1 MDDPFAVL
9 GLPRAWN
16 VTVEEIR
23 AAQRTS
29 CIAAHPDRQTDPV
42 ARANALQLSS
52 RINAAATELLDALS
66 RGAAIVR
73 VLAPTPRPSEPKQDA
88 TFLMRMMELR
98 EAVDQ
103 ASDNAL
109 ARSAVAA
116 QIAQEL
122 QAIEMETDVAM
133 RELITRPH
141 AQTWTA
147 AVDALN
153 RLRAL
158 RRAHEERAR

>member
-1 MDDPFAVL
+1 VADPFAVL

-29 CIAAHPDRQTDPV
+29 SIAAHPDRQTDPA

-73 VLAPTPRPSEPKQDA
+73 VLAPTPRPPEPKQDA

-109 ARSAVAA
+109 TRSTVAA
-116 QIAQEL
+116 QIAHEL
-122 QAIEMETDVAM
+122 RAIEVETDVAM
-133 RELITRPH
+133 HELITRPH

-147 AVDALN
+147 ALDALN

-158 RRAHEERAR
+158 RRAHEESAR

>member
-1 MDDPFAVL
+1 MNDPFEVL

-23 AAQRTS
+23 AAQRKS
-29 CIAAHPDRQTDPV
+29 CIASHPDRQTDPV

-73 VLAPTPRPSEPKQDA
+73 VLAPTPRPPEPKQDA

-116 QIAQEL
+116 QIAHEL
-122 QAIEMETDVAM
+122 RAIEVETDVAM

-158 RRAHEERAR
+158 RRANEESAR

>member
-1 MDDPFAVL
+1 MADPFAVL

-23 AAQRTS
+23 AAQRKS
-29 CIAAHPDRQTDPV
+29 CIASHPDRQTDPV

-73 VLAPTPRPSEPKQDA
+73 VLAPTPRPPEPKQDA

-116 QIAQEL
+116 QIAHEL
-122 QAIEMETDVAM
+122 RAIEMETDVAM
-133 RELITRPH
+133 RELITRP
-141 AQTWTA
+141 QVETWTA

-158 RRAHEERAR
+158 RRAHEESAR